1 MNNNVRGALS
11 VVEAAKYLG
20 IGRSM
25 AYEAVRNGEIPA
37 RRIGNRWI
45 IPIADLNRWM
55 GEKSSDT
62 SAQLPE

>member
-1 MNNNVRGALS
+1 MILGKGALS
-11 VVEAAKYLG
+11 VEETARYLG
-20 IGRSM
+20 IGRTM
-25 AYEAVRNGEIPA
+25 AYEAVRSGEIPA